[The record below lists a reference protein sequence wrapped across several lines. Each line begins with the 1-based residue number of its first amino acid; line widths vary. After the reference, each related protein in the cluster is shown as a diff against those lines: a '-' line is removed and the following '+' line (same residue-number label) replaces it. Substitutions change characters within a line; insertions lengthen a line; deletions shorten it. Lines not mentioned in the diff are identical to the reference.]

1 MRIKISTAA
10 KQLFRR
16 TKEVKIQKKIH
27 NSLIRLWQDAIQEFI
42 KTVLNNIGVESGM
55 SGATLKPLAKDVRLK
70 TYVEQ
75 SLRGRGA
82 KFSKSRY
89 SSTRFPGD
97 SDTKSKSHGERL
109 GASAYEINYGTPK
122 VPRLTFTFQIKV
134 LQFYLNELGIGNNN
148 TAAWNSLPKGEQAAI
163 DFINNNF
170 QNYINDQEFIN
181 ILLGSS
187 GRNLNVTG
195 VLTDA

>member
-1 MRIKISTAA
+1 MRITVSTNP

-16 TKEVKIQKKIH
+16 TKIGKVQKKIH
-27 NSLIRLWQDAIQEFI
+27 DSLIRLWRDALQVFI

-82 KFSKSRY
+82 KFNRARY
-89 SSTRFPGD
+89 NSTRFPGD
-97 SDTKSKSHGERL
+97 SEYKSMAHGERL
-109 GASAYEINYGTPK
+109 GASAYTINYGTPK
-122 VPRLTFTFQIKV
+122 VPRLTFTFEIKV

-148 TAAWNSLPKGEQAAI
+148 TPPWDSLDKGQAAAI
-163 DFINNNF
+163 EFIETNLS
-170 QNYINDQEFIN
+170 NYIGDEELLN
-181 ILLGSS
+181 ILLGRQS
-187 GRNLNVTG
+187 GLTISGEVTDG
-195 VLTDA
+195 